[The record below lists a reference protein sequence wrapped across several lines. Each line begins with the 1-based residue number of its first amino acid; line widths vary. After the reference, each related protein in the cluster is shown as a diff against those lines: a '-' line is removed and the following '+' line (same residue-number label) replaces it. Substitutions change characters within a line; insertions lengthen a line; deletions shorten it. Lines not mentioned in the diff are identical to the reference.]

1 MKDKK
6 QILEKAY
13 SNFIEEAELF
23 FVKPFLNNEKIK
35 KEYSECLDII
45 YGITNEMD
53 SSRGIIAQNP
63 KYGQGKSFFFEV
75 VNHRNLRTKGKYAFK
90 WTTARELCD
99 IYVSTDKNQ
108 DPLKRL
114 NDFINVKN
122 LFIDDIGDELRDAE
136 IRHNYS
142 NKINV
147 LRYVLLRRYDLWVK
161 NGYKTFGTTNLEI
174 NDIAEKYDGRLADRF
189 LQMTYFKKFDFLENG
204 SFRQMSESRRLTE
217 KEIQQSF
224 KKFEKPKKI
233 EKINLKEYFNGLIN
247 ESDAYLE
254 GQCLAFWDF
263 VMSYMVDC
271 KIIQENAFKSIND
284 LDLKK
289 AEFVLRKEANENTN
303 SNLKHAPN
311 GTKRLAIKKIMKK
324 INGNTVYQAA
334 KTIIAKDKF
343 MELRKNKHV
352 F

>member
-1 MKDKK
+1 MNDKNK
-6 QILEKAY
+6 ILEKVY
-13 SNFIEEAELF
+13 LNFIEEAELF
-23 FVKPFLNNEKIK
+23 FVKPFISTEKIK
-35 KEYSECLDII
+35 KEYTECLDII
-45 YGITNEMD
+45 YGITKQMD
-53 SSRGIIAQNP
+53 SNRGIIAHNP

-99 IYVSTDKNQ
+99 IYVSTNKNQ

-122 LFIDDIGDELRDAE
+122 LFIDDIGDELRDSD

-147 LRYVLLRRYDLWVK
+147 IRYVLLRRYDLWVEK
-161 NGYKTFGTTNLEI
+161 GYKTFGTTNLEI
-174 NDIAEKYDGRLADRF
+174 NDIADKYDGRLADRF

-204 SFRQMSESRRLTE
+204 SFRQISKTRRLTE

-224 KKFEKPKKI
+224 QKFEKPKEV
-233 EKINLKEYFNGLIN
+233 EKINLSDYFNDLIN
-247 ESDAYLE
+247 ESDSYLDNQ
-254 GQCLAFWDF
+254 GLIFWEF
-263 VMSYMVDC
+263 VKSYMIEC
-271 KIIQENAFKSIND
+271 KIIQESAFKSIND
-284 LDLKK
+284 LELEK
-289 AEFVLRKEANENTN
+289 AEFVLRKEAKYNTY

-311 GTKRLAIKKIMKK
+311 ETKRIAIKKVIKK
-324 INGNTVYQAA
+324 ITGNTVYEAA